1 ELDND
6 VTKSVLQISQSLN
19 TLKLDKSCILVDGS
33 VIQSIS
39 CQDAKCRSY
48 KKKLKDAFASRMR
61 LLKTRNHKQP
71 ADWSGDLDAGFDQQ
85 KGKSFTT
92 IAVVE
97 KSSSPDY
104 EFSESEWEIV

>member
-1 ELDND
+1 MKHITHNRHFDFFLFG
-6 VTKSVLQISQSLN
+6 SQ
-19 TLKLDKSCILVDGS
+19 
-33 VIQSIS
+33 
-39 CQDAKCRSY
+39 
-48 KKKLKDAFASRMR
+48 KKLKDAFASRMR